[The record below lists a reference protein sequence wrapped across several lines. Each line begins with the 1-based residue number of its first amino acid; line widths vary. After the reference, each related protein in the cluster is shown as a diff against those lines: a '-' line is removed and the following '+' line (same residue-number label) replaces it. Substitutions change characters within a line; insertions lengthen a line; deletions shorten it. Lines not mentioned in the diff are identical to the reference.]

1 MKNVFKIIYIILTAT
16 FFTGCKKDF
25 LSFPYTDGNLTI
37 KDIFSSDRNARGFLN
52 STYNGLNDRYGL
64 YDGQMLA
71 SGSDEAVSSDN
82 GSINPVVSSRSV
94 NAFNNGSWS
103 PTTVFDAQYNNM
115 YDFIRRT
122 NIFLENS
129 LTSNIGPRSDIGPL
143 RGEAY
148 FLRAFY
154 HFQLFE
160 RYGRIVLATH
170 SFIADENLKNLE
182 RDPVEKVVKQIADD
196 CDSAVSLIRDS
207 AIVDQG
213 DHKGRATQMSALALK
228 SRVLLYG
235 ASPLSNTSGDKSKW
249 TAAADAARK
258 LISYNKHSLVPFAD
272 INNIWNFQLRPYNSE
287 VIFGTAPQSVNDIE
301 KNNAPV
307 SYDAARGR
315 NNPTQDL
322 VDAFE
327 MKTGKSI
334 TDAGSGYD
342 PQNPYANRDPRLAA
356 FVMYNHTSTT
366 IPSKFKNINV
376 ETFIGG
382 KDNKTE
388 NINSTVTGYYLRKF
402 LTELA
407 AWPATGTQTRIP
419 RTWVFFRYAEILLNA
434 AEAVNEAEGPTAEAL
449 NYLNQVRT
457 RAQMPAIT
465 SGTSQT
471 ELRERIQNERRV
483 ELCFEEHRFFDVRR
497 WKLGELFNK
506 PVKGVKITKNT
517 NNTFSYIYV
526 DVDNRV
532 FSEKNYLFPIPQ
544 SELNIH
550 PKLGQNLGW

>member
-1 MKNVFKIIYIILTAT
+1 MKYLLKFFYIGLIILL
-16 FFTGCKKDF
+16 FTGCKKDF

-52 STYNGLNDRYGL
+52 STYNGLNDRYSL
-64 YDGQMLA
+64 YDGQLLA
-71 SGSDEAVSSDN
+71 SGCDEAVSSDV
-82 GSINPVVSSRSV
+82 GSANPVVSSRSV

-103 PTTVFDAQYNNM
+103 PITVFDAQYNSM

-129 LTSNIGPRSDIGPL
+129 PTSNIAPRSDIDPL
-143 RGEAY
+143 RGEAF

-160 RYGRIVLATH
+160 RYGRIVLATK
-170 SFIADENLKNLE
+170 SFIADESLKNLE

-196 CDSAVSLIRDS
+196 CDSAVNLIIDS

-213 DHKGRATQMSALALK
+213 DHKGRATQTAALALK

-235 ASPLSNTSGDKSKW
+235 ASPLLNTANAKDKW
-249 TAAADAARK
+249 VAAADAARK
-258 LISYNKHSLVPFAD
+258 LISYNRHSLVPFAD

-287 VIFGTAPQSVNDIE
+287 VIFGTAAVITNDIE
-301 KNNAPV
+301 KNSAPI
-307 SYDAARGR
+307 SFDAARGR

-327 MKTGKSI
+327 MKTGKRI
-334 TDAGSGYD
+334 TETGSGYD

-356 FVMYNHTSTT
+356 FVMYNHTSAT
-366 IPSKFKNINV
+366 IPSRFKNQNV
-376 ETFIGG
+376 ETFTGG

-402 LTELA
+402 LTESA
-407 AWPATGTQTRIP
+407 AWPATGTQTRIA
-419 RTWVFFRYAEILLNA
+419 RTWVLFRYAEILLNA
-434 AEAVNEAEGPTAEAL
+434 AEAINEVDGPTAEAL

-465 SGTSQT
+465 SVASQS
-471 ELRERIQNERRV
+471 ELRERIYNERRV

-497 WKLGELFNK
+497 WKLGDLFNK
-506 PVKGVKITKNT
+506 PVRGVKITKNA
-517 NNTFSYIYV
+517 NNTFSYEYV

-544 SELNIH
+544 SELNLH
-550 PKLGQNLGW
+550 PKIGQNPLW